1 MIDVLIVVIP
11 DKNIWKAEQIF
22 SLKLHWNIFEVK
34 RVNFLETKKYNRPQ
48 KGVKWIKTHLKEAL

>member
-34 RVNFLETKKYNRPQ
+34 RVNFLETKN
-48 KGVKWIKTHLKEAL
+48 TTDLKKV